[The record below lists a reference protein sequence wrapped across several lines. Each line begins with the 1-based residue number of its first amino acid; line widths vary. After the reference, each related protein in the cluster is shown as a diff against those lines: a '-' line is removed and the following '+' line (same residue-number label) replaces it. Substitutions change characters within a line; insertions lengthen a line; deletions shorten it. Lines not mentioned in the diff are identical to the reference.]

1 MKPALLVQDI
11 QNFCLYEPDSNQ
23 ELRKSVEK
31 RLDVINEAISFRRY
45 EPGDLSTCTSLAED
59 AWPPGPGIVSKKQET
74 SGMKGYIGYSVG
86 LANWTDMACASEGV
100 VGFLF
105 GRIDKYPGAPVPKR
119 SPLGELPTFIR
130 SFFIENRMT
139 PKSISFTWSLFLTE
153 LKVKLRI
160 PKSDASIEMFI
171 VCSKHRGKGVGSELI
186 DRFLRAARKSG
197 SSLVTVYTDNM
208 MSNWQFYE
216 KRGFKRVE
224 TFHDNITSHY
234 SGLDSTGI
242 IFALDLREGK
252 QKTGSES
259 T

>member
-1 MKPALLVQDI
+1 MMPERDEGTL
-11 QNFCLYEPDSNQ
+11 DSAD
-23 ELRKSVEK
+23 RA
-31 RLDVINEAISFRRY
+31 IISFRRY
-45 EPGDLSTCTSLAED
+45 EPADLSTCASLAEE
-59 AWPPGPGIVSKKQET
+59 AWPPGPGIVTKEQET
-74 SGMKGYIGYSVG
+74 SGMRGYIGYSVG
-86 LANWTDMACASEGV
+86 LANWTDIACTSEGI

-105 GRIDKYPGAPVPKR
+105 GRIDNYPGAPVPKR

-139 PKSISFTWSLFLTE
+139 TKSILFTWSLFLTE

-171 VCSKHRGKGVGSELI
+171 VSSKHRGKGVGSELF
-186 DRFLRAARKSG
+186 DRFLRAAREAG

-216 KRGFKRVE
+216 KHGFKRIG

-242 IFALDLREGK
+242 IFALGLRETEHKNDDRSG
-252 QKTGSES
+252 
-259 T
+259 